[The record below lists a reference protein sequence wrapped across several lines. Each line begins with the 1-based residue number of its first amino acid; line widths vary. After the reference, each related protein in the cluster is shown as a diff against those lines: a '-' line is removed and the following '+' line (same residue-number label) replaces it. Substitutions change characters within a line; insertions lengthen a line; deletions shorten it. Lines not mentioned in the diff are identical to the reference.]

1 MPVQFLK
8 DLKNHDAE
16 TMCACQK
23 SAISYG
29 KKEDSEGENT
39 DLLKGIAKHCTGAK
53 ALQRALW
60 LVEKET
66 DHIQAMKIDHGQTQ
80 FSSGSIDQLE

>member
-16 TMCACQK
+16 TMCACHK

-39 DLLKGIAKHCTGAK
+39 DLLKGIAKQGACGWWRK
-53 ALQRALW
+53 KQIIF
-60 LVEKET
+60 K
-66 DHIQAMKIDHGQTQ
+66 Q
-80 FSSGSIDQLE
+80 